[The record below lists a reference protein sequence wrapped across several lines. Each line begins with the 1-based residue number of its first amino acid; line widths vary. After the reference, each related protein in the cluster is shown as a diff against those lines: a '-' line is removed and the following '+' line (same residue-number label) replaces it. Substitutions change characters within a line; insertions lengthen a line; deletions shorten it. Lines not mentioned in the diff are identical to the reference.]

1 MLAPAYS
8 LIEPPWF
15 EDPNFIKK
23 PDDYSTTQSYAGAKT
38 SVYMFTRK
46 LAKDL
51 EGLCVVLLSGAKTN
65 KSQKIS
71 FANNTFNKMVI
82 LTATIHQ

>member
-15 EDPNFIKK
+15 EDPNYSRN
-23 PDDYSTTQSYAGAKT
+23 PDEYSTTQSYAGAKT

-51 EGLCVVLLSGAKTN
+51 EGLYDSTTK
-65 KSQKIS
+65 Q
-71 FANNTFNKMVI
+71 
-82 LTATIHQ
+82 ATHEKLVF